1 MKHLTEPVLQE
12 LNHLQEAVLLPTQT
26 SAEGIPLQD
35 KVLHNSQEVMTVA
48 VQEAI
53 QAQEAAVPEAKTKY
67 NF

>member
-1 MKHLTEPVLQE
+1 MKRLTEPVLQE

-26 SAEGIPLQD
+26 SVEEIPLQD